1 MTEPLTKVD
10 SAVQGLENKITSPAK
25 EKRRASSYA
34 EGVMNIEE
42 LKASRTPIEVAIET
56 QRTGWA
62 NSDRHIR
69 KINTSSSTVE
79 EKEILTKHLTEPPV
93 KRIDLMTSL
102 GMKITARSMKGVTI
116 KDALDA
122 IHKANKKRSDDE
134 LEKPYLEGFEP
145 PPAYLTKEEDI
156 EKYKDD
162 EWTVLHI
169 RLQST
174 PTASSSSGGGKKKKN
189 KNKDDA

>member
-1 MTEPLTKVD
+1 MTEPLAKVD
-10 SAVQGLENKITSPAK
+10 SAVQGLENKITSPVK

-42 LKASRTPIEVAIET
+42 LKTNRTPIEVAIET
-56 QRTGWA
+56 QRTGW
-62 NSDRHIR
+62 

-79 EKEILTKHLTEPPV
+79 EKEILSKHLTEPPV

-134 LEKPYLEGFEP
+134 LEKPYLEGFEWAANN
-145 PPAYLTKEEDI
+145 PPAYLTKDEEI
-156 EKYKDD
+156 EKYKDE

-174 PTASSSSGGGKKKKN
+174 PTVSSSSGGGKKKKN
-189 KNKDDA
+189 KKHDDA